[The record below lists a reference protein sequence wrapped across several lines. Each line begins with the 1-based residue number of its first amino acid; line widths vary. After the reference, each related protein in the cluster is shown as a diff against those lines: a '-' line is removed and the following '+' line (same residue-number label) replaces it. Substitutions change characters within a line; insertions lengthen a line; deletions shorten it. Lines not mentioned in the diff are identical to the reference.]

1 MTTHKKPAPGG
12 TGAGSSTAFVAGHD
26 TVTPEPLKG
35 WFALA
40 GNIKPSRNRKPK
52 RGWRRGAKR

>member
-40 GNIKPSRNRKPK
+40 ANIKTSRNRQQKK
-52 RGWRRGAKR
+52 SWNRGRR